1 MNFSS
6 KMINDKM
13 HEIGI
18 LKALGTKNN
27 SIGIVF
33 GLQVVLIA
41 ILTCVLATLGYYFFI
56 DFANDVLIESLK
68 RLAPSSVVLDLD
80 FLTFKP
86 TVALVN
92 CVLVFALS
100 LVSLIIPMI
109 KIKAIK
115 PVKIIK
121 AKE

>member
-6 KMINDKM
+6 KMIKDKM

-18 LKALGTKNN
+18 LKALGAKNPT
-27 SIGIVF
+27 IGTVF
-33 GLQVVLIA
+33 GLQVLLIA
-41 ILTCVLATLGYYFFI
+41 LLTCVLSTVGYYFFI
-56 DFANDVLIESLK
+56 DMANEVLIESLK
-68 RLAPSSVVLDLD
+68 RLAPTSVVLDLD

-86 TVALVN
+86 AVALVN
-92 CVLVFALS
+92 CVLIFALA
-100 LVSLIIPMI
+100 LASLIIPMLR
-109 KIKAIK
+109 IKAIK

>member
-41 ILTCVLATLGYYFFI
+41 VLTCVLATLGYYFFI